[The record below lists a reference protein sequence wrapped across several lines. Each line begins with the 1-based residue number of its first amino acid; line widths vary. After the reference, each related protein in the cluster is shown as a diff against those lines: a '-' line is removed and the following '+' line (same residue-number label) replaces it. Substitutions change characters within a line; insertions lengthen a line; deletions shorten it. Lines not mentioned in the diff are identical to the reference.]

1 MGFEHERI
9 HYETSTVLIRQYP
22 IHMVQRP
29 VGWPY
34 GPYKLSNLDANLIEF

>member
-22 IHMVQRP
+22 FEFVSRP
-29 VGWPY
+29 EGWTY
-34 GPYKLSNLDANLIEF
+34 GPSKLSK